1 MSLMV
6 EALGSRGR
14 VLSSIG
20 IPLRIPA
27 LRPAVPARSWRRTL
41 KRVVTPL
48 ALAACDL
55 VEMTVE
61 AAGFGLLLILFLMS
75 IYVLG

>member
-14 VLSSIG
+14 ILSSIG
-20 IPLRIPA
+20 IPLRIPT
-27 LRPAVPARSWRRTL
+27 LRTPAPTRSWRRLL
-41 KRVVTPL
+41 KRAVAPL
-48 ALAACDL
+48 ALAACDF
-55 VEMTVE
+55 VEMTIE

-75 IYVLG
+75 IYILG